1 LLKGISPNMNILLLS
16 GSARNPN
23 NTLRVSLALKKIV
36 ENEHDVRLIDFR
48 AYDIPLLAQG
58 GFNKE
63 NISPFQAE
71 LIAGFEWAQ
80 LVVILSPEY
89 NWSITPE
96 LLNMLQLLPNKPY
109 DKLLDE
115 KVFALVG
122 TSTGKGGKVP
132 ALQLTQIL
140 NKVISFGNMN
150 SIVSP
155 RIFEAHF
162 IKEVLDEDGNS
173 LGNMQFDQGLLDF
186 MNYSLRVSKRWTG
199 K

>member
-1 LLKGISPNMNILLLS
+1 MKIVLMS

-23 NTLRVSLALKKIV
+23 NTLRVSLALQAILSKNHELK
-36 ENEHDVRLIDFR
+36 LIDFR
-48 AYDIPLLAQG
+48 EYDIPLLAQG
-58 GFNKE
+58 GFKKD
-63 NISPFQAE
+63 SLSLFQTN
-71 LIAGFEWAQ
+71 LIESMEWAE
-80 LVVILSPEY
+80 VIIILSPEY

-109 DKLLDE
+109 ERLFDE

-140 NKVISFGNMN
+140 NKVISFGNLN

-162 IKEVLDEDGNS
+162 IKDVLDEVGNS
-173 LGNMQFDQGLLDF
+173 LGNIQFDQGLIDF
-186 MNYSLRVSKRWTG
+186 ADYTIRVANRWHQP
-199 K
+199 KI